1 MKHTPNQLFEQL
13 SKEFTSKKE
22 KEVINEELGQI
33 VTLKPLVQME
43 SSIKEPFWTKF
54 ENFLAEG
61 GTLDPL
67 VNNEDK
73 VKYNSKEQDEK
84 IKADPKLK
92 FEMDNKLGGSYKVS
106 DAVENINSHNY
117 DYDPKVENINNVN
130 AQEVLSGVQ
139 LEINYNKELSL
150 DEAMELAVKNLAKDP
165 LHYVKEGQFGVQGLG
180 YKEGK
185 QQQNDGESYGG
196 SGFSTKL
203 KDGGDSMELVKESK
217 ELVLEAFGQVVSSGN
232 PNSLAAQSG
241 NLIRQMMAEKEEETK
256 LPMDEMEDEGTAV
269 SYSDTTSEAAKPD
282 FMDIDGDGD
291 KEESMKKA
299 GKDMKARKPKKETI
313 DTKLAEIGKEAE
325 KVKME
330 AQLDYLHDHIQEKAD
345 RISSIQEDENLSE
358 LIDKTKMKQMQR
370 EIKDLERKKMK
381 MERIYEKSCG
391 SKYAKK
397 EMVGEMDAVS
407 WNDKNNPTR
416 GAAGERDPKKVG
428 KSTSAYAINEVLF
441 KMDNNKAKEYYKPLA
456 DVIKS
461 MGYETNLKAENPG
474 STQSIDSLPQAFLY
488 YNTELPTEEEGVHK
502 GKDVSL
508 TSLKGGP
515 NSVNKFMS
523 DVDPHPEDT
532 KKEYDFTVNGG
543 EYYAKSQDVLKRLEN
558 AMGDSVDADPIKKLT
573 STFTSNKD
581 FKPVTYYKMIMF
593 PKKQ

>member
-1 MKHTPNQLFEQL
+1 MKQTPNQLFEQL
-13 SKEFTSKKE
+13 SKEFSSKKD
-22 KEVINEELGQI
+22 KELINEELGQI
-33 VTLKPLVQME
+33 VTLKPINTIE
-43 SSIKEPFWTKF
+43 ASAKDPFWTKF

-61 GTLDPL
+61 GTLEPI

-84 IKADPKLK
+84 VKADSKLK
-92 FEMDNKLGGSYKVS
+92 YEMDSKLAGSYKIS
-106 DAVENINSHNY
+106 DGVENIDSHNY

-180 YKEGK
+180 YKESK
-185 QQQNDGESYGG
+185 QQQSDGESYGG

-217 ELVLEAFGQVVSSGN
+217 ELVLEAFGQVVTSGN

-241 NLIRQMMAEKEEETK
+241 NIIRQMMAEKEEEKK

-282 FMDIDGDGD
+282 FADIDGDGD
-291 KEESMKKA
+291 KKESMKQA
-299 GKDMKARKPKKETI
+299 AKDKKKKVKKESI
-313 DTKLAEIGKEAE
+313 DSKLAEIGKEAE

-330 AQLDYLHDHIQEKAD
+330 AQLDFLHDHIQEKVD
-345 RISSIQEDENLSE
+345 RVSSIQEDENLSE

-391 SKYAKK
+391 SKYSKK
-397 EMVGEMDAVS
+397 EMVDEMDEVS
-407 WNDKNNPTR
+407 WNEKNNPTR
-416 GAAGERDPKKVG
+416 GAAGERDPKQVG
-428 KSTSAYAINEVLF
+428 QSVSAYA
-441 KMDNNKAKEYYKPLA
+441 
-456 DVIKS
+456 
-461 MGYETNLKAENPG
+461 
-474 STQSIDSLPQAFLY
+474 
-488 YNTELPTEEEGVHK
+488 
-502 GKDVSL
+502 
-508 TSLKGGP
+508 
-515 NSVNKFMS
+515 VNK
-523 DVDPHPEDT
+523 
-532 KKEYDFTVNGG
+532 
-543 EYYAKSQDVLKRLEN
+543 
-558 AMGDSVDADPIKKLT
+558 
-573 STFTSNKD
+573 
-581 FKPVTYYKMIMF
+581 
-593 PKKQ
+593 

>member
-1 MKHTPNQLFEQL
+1 MKSAEKLFKQLTE
-13 SKEFTSKKE
+13 EFSSKKE
-22 KEVINEELGQI
+22 LINEELGQI

-43 SSIKEPFWTKF
+43 ASVKEPFWKNF
-54 ENFLAEG
+54 EKFLAEG
-61 GTLDPL
+61 GALEPL

-106 DAVENINSHNY
+106 DAVKNIDSHNY

-139 LEINYNKELSL
+139 LEINYNKQLSL

-165 LHYVKEGQFGVQGLG
+165 LHYVKEGQFGVKGLG
-180 YKEGK
+180 YKESR
-185 QQQNDGESYGG
+185 QQQSDGETYGG

-203 KDGGDSMELVKESK
+203 KDGGDSYTPIKESK
-217 ELVLEAFGQVVSSGN
+217 AEIKKLVLEAFGQVVTSGN

-241 NLIRQMMAEKEEETK
+241 NIIRQMMAEKEEEKK

-269 SYSDTTSEAAKPD
+269 SYSDTTMEAAKPD
-282 FMDIDGDGD
+282 FADIDGDGD
-291 KEESMKKA
+291 KEESMKQA
-299 GKDMKARKPKKETI
+299 AKDKKKKVKKESI
-313 DTKLAEIGKEAE
+313 DSKLAEIGKEAE

-330 AQLDYLHDHIQEKAD
+330 AQLDFLHDHIQEKVD
-345 RISSIQEDENLSE
+345 RVNSIQEDENLSE

-397 EMVGEMDAVS
+397 EMVDETEELDEMDAVS
-407 WNDKNNPTR
+407 FNDKNNPTR

-428 KSTSAYAINEVLF
+428 QSTSAYAVNENGQLNENDMVVSYRKEKIPIKFTGFKAFDGRDGSRDTTRNDGTFVVTLNAERTDGEKLGGKEKFDINI
-441 KMDNNKAKEYYKPLA
+441 M
-456 DVIKS
+456 
-461 MGYETNLKAENPG
+461 TNPG
-474 STQSIDSLPQAFLY
+474 
-488 YNTELPTEEEGVHK
+488 
-502 GKDVSL
+502 VS
-508 TSLKGGP
+508 KI
-515 NSVNKFMS
+515 
-523 DVDPHPEDT
+523 
-532 KKEYDFTVNGG
+532 
-543 EYYAKSQDVLKRLEN
+543 SQDGTVPFPDFDQYQETPE
-558 AMGDSVDADPIKKLT
+558 V
-573 STFTSNKD
+573 KD
-581 FKPVTYYKMIMF
+581 FGKTIDFIKNNIN
-593 PKKQ
+593 K

>member
-1 MKHTPNQLFEQL
+1 MKSAEKLFKQLTE
-13 SKEFTSKKE
+13 EFSSKKE
-22 KEVINEELGQI
+22 LINEELGQI

-43 SSIKEPFWTKF
+43 ASVKEPFWKNF
-54 ENFLAEG
+54 EKFLAEG
-61 GTLDPL
+61 GALEPL

-106 DAVENINSHNY
+106 DAVKNIDSHNY

-165 LHYVKEGQFGVQGLG
+165 LHYVKEGQFGVKGLG
-180 YKEGK
+180 YKESR
-185 QQQNDGESYGG
+185 QQQSDGETYGG

-203 KDGGDSMELVKESK
+203 KDGGDSYTPIKESK
-217 ELVLEAFGQVVSSGN
+217 AEIKKLVLEAFGQVVTSGN

-241 NLIRQMMAEKEEETK
+241 NMIRQMMAEKEEEKK

-269 SYSDTTSEAAKPD
+269 SYSDTTMEAAKPD
-282 FMDIDGDGD
+282 FADIDGDGD
-291 KEESMKKA
+291 KEESMKQA
-299 GKDMKARKPKKETI
+299 AKDKKKKVKKESI
-313 DTKLAEIGKEAE
+313 DSKLAEIGKEAE

-330 AQLDYLHDHIQEKAD
+330 AQLDFLHDHIQEKVD
-345 RISSIQEDENLSE
+345 RVNSIQEDENLSE

-397 EMVGEMDAVS
+397 EMVDETEELDEMDAVS
-407 WNDKNNPTR
+407 FNDKNNPTR

-428 KSTSAYAINEVLF
+428 QSTSAYAVNENGQLNENDMVVSYRKEKIPIKFTGFKAFDGRDGSRDTTRNDGTFVVTLNAERTDGEKLGGKEKFDINI
-441 KMDNNKAKEYYKPLA
+441 M
-456 DVIKS
+456 
-461 MGYETNLKAENPG
+461 TNPG
-474 STQSIDSLPQAFLY
+474 
-488 YNTELPTEEEGVHK
+488 
-502 GKDVSL
+502 VS
-508 TSLKGGP
+508 KI
-515 NSVNKFMS
+515 
-523 DVDPHPEDT
+523 
-532 KKEYDFTVNGG
+532 
-543 EYYAKSQDVLKRLEN
+543 SQDGTVPFPDFDQYQETPE
-558 AMGDSVDADPIKKLT
+558 V
-573 STFTSNKD
+573 KD
-581 FKPVTYYKMIMF
+581 FGKTIDFIKNNIN
-593 PKKQ
+593 K

>member
-1 MKHTPNQLFEQL
+1 MKQTPNQLFKQL
-13 SKEFTSKKE
+13 SKEFSSKKD
-22 KEVINEELGQI
+22 KELINEELGQI
-33 VTLKPLVQME
+33 VTLKPINTIE
-43 SSIKEPFWTKF
+43 ASAKDPFWTKF

-84 IKADPKLK
+84 VKADSKLK
-92 FEMDNKLGGSYKVS
+92 YEMDSKLAGSYKIS
-106 DAVENINSHNY
+106 DGVENIDSHNY

-217 ELVLEAFGQVVSSGN
+217 ELVLEAFGQVVTSGN

-241 NLIRQMMAEKEEETK
+241 NIIRQMMAEKEEEKK

-282 FMDIDGDGD
+282 FIDIDGDGD
-291 KEESMKKA
+291 KEETMKKA
-299 GKDMKARKPKKETI
+299 AKDKKKKMKKESI
-313 DTKLAEIGKEAE
+313 DSKLAEIGKEAE

-330 AQLDYLHDHIQEKAD
+330 AQLDFLHDHIAEKVN
-345 RISSIQEDENLSE
+345 RVSSIQEDENLSE
-358 LIDKTKMKQMQR
+358 LIDKSKMKQMQR
-370 EIKDLERKKMK
+370 EIKDLERRKAK

-397 EMVGEMDAVS
+397 EMVDEMDAVS
-407 WNDKNNPTR
+407 WNDKNNPTQ
-416 GAAGERDPKKVG
+416 GPAGERDPKKVG
-428 KSTSAYAINEVLF
+428 QSTGDYSIN
-441 KMDNNKAKEYYKPLA
+441 K
-456 DVIKS
+456 
-461 MGYETNLKAENPG
+461 
-474 STQSIDSLPQAFLY
+474 
-488 YNTELPTEEEGVHK
+488 
-502 GKDVSL
+502 
-508 TSLKGGP
+508 
-515 NSVNKFMS
+515 
-523 DVDPHPEDT
+523 
-532 KKEYDFTVNGG
+532 
-543 EYYAKSQDVLKRLEN
+543 
-558 AMGDSVDADPIKKLT
+558 
-573 STFTSNKD
+573 
-581 FKPVTYYKMIMF
+581 
-593 PKKQ
+593 

>member
-1 MKHTPNQLFEQL
+1 MKQTPNQLFKQL
-13 SKEFTSKKE
+13 SKEFSSKKD
-22 KEVINEELGQI
+22 KELINEELGQI
-33 VTLKPLVQME
+33 VTLKPINTIE
-43 SSIKEPFWTKF
+43 ASAKDPFWTKF

-61 GTLDPL
+61 GTLEPI

-84 IKADPKLK
+84 VKADSKLK
-92 FEMDNKLGGSYKVS
+92 YEMDSKLAGSYKIS
-106 DAVENINSHNY
+106 DGVENIDSHNY

-180 YKEGK
+180 YKESK
-185 QQQNDGESYGG
+185 QQQSDGESYGG

-217 ELVLEAFGQVVSSGN
+217 ELVLEAFGQVVTSGN

-241 NLIRQMMAEKEEETK
+241 NIIRQMMAEKEEEKK

-282 FMDIDGDGD
+282 FADIDGDGD
-291 KEESMKKA
+291 KKESMKQA
-299 GKDMKARKPKKETI
+299 AKDKKKKVKKESI
-313 DTKLAEIGKEAE
+313 DSKLAEIGKEAE

-330 AQLDYLHDHIQEKAD
+330 AQLDFLHDHIQEKVD
-345 RISSIQEDENLSE
+345 RVSSIQEDENLSE

-391 SKYAKK
+391 SKYSKK
-397 EMVGEMDAVS
+397 EMVDEMDEVS
-407 WNDKNNPTR
+407 WNEKNNPTR
-416 GAAGERDPKKVG
+416 GAAGERDPKQVG
-428 KSTSAYAINEVLF
+428 QSVSAYA
-441 KMDNNKAKEYYKPLA
+441 
-456 DVIKS
+456 
-461 MGYETNLKAENPG
+461 
-474 STQSIDSLPQAFLY
+474 
-488 YNTELPTEEEGVHK
+488 
-502 GKDVSL
+502 
-508 TSLKGGP
+508 
-515 NSVNKFMS
+515 VNK
-523 DVDPHPEDT
+523 
-532 KKEYDFTVNGG
+532 
-543 EYYAKSQDVLKRLEN
+543 
-558 AMGDSVDADPIKKLT
+558 
-573 STFTSNKD
+573 
-581 FKPVTYYKMIMF
+581 
-593 PKKQ
+593 